1 MKSKAA
7 EILNNL
13 YGLITDINYNKP
25 DEDVLSDLKEK
36 PEPFVEEQLMRVK
49 RSIAKHKAEA
59 HRVSISLAWNEF
71 LKLKEKGVEELQKI
85 LTPAEQLE
93 YAKLFRKF
101 DGLTKE
107 DEDSILEDKQLLKL
121 LERIKDQPNDQ
132 QS

>member
-59 HRVSISLAWNEF
+59 S
-71 LKLKEKGVEELQKI
+71 G
-85 LTPAEQLE
+85 PARR
-93 YAKLFRKF
+93 AAGPRRSA
-101 DGLTKE
+101 G
-107 DEDSILEDKQLLKL
+107 SA
-121 LERIKDQPNDQ
+121 
-132 QS
+132 